1 MLGTGGEKGKP
12 QQKKGT
18 KGNYKC
24 INKTSV
30 YKRYLNGVPFSH
42 FFSKEKKKKLNR
54 LTRLKVLKWI
64 ACLC

>member
-24 INKTSV
+24 INKSV

-42 FFSKEKKKKLNR
+42 FFSKEKKN
-54 LTRLKVLKWI
+54 
-64 ACLC
+64 